1 MLGKGSGQEEGTMR
15 MWPETLSALPFCQK
29 MVYGEAILI
38 SQGTDGASDGTS
50 HPPSPQFP
58 ELIFI
63 DAHPFLHIPANQW
76 GSEMLRRELDKVL
89 AGTALSVGPTFP
101 PSDSAASSDLAA
113 PGLIATAGWG
123 TENEKKYSTD
133 LMNHM
138 QVVVRLEATFLSS
151 FACSGW
157 VFI

>member
-1 MLGKGSGQEEGTMR
+1 LFQKCKYFLVLIFVVSVHWWWCAWERKWTRGGNDEDVARNIVGS
-15 MWPETLSALPFCQK
+15 PVLPK
-29 MVYGEAILI
+29 MVHGDAILI
-38 SQGTDGASDGTS
+38 SQVTDGASDGTS

-63 DAHPFLHIPANQW
+63 DAHPFAHLPANQW

-101 PSDSAASSDLAA
+101 PSDSAASSGLAA

-123 TENEKKYSTD
+123 TENEKKYSY
-133 LMNHM
+133 
-138 QVVVRLEATFLSS
+138 
-151 FACSGW
+151 
-157 VFI
+157 